1 MTNCTCVH
9 IVLLF
14 CCSSLVK
21 FTFVLWWEVRV
32 STVYLLFTVELYYT
46 CINLDSPMSLDVTTW
61 IQIST
66 NTNTSCL
73 MWFGRIIAALWCCR
87 KCCESED
94 VDLVLI
100 SQKTY
105 RHLELVTILWCLNE
119 CCKFL
124 YKPSVNLSMLDPF
137 PTSSVSCVILSHIH
151 LFPPMFCHY
160 ISCVYSYKL
169 WNVLTVL
176 TVILS
181 HFHIFHILC

>member
-1 MTNCTCVH
+1 MKFLREKWKLVSCIIHCIELKNCCTLWEFSIAHCVRTIITNCTCVH
-9 IVLLF
+9 IVLF

-32 STVYLLFTVELYYT
+32 STVYLLFTVGLYYT

-61 IQIST
+61 MQI

-87 KCCESED
+87 KCSESED

-105 RHLELVTILWCLNE
+105 RHLELVTILWCWNE
-119 CCKFL
+119 CLTLL
-124 YKPSVNLSMLDPF
+124 YKTFVN
-137 PTSSVSCVILSHIH
+137 H
-151 LFPPMFCHY
+151 LE
-160 ISCVYSYKL
+160 KQ
-169 WNVLTVL
+169 
-176 TVILS
+176 
-181 HFHIFHILC
+181 